1 MIASYKNITWIKL
14 FVSGLF
20 LLTSNTIFSQGNDR
34 DKFNEL
40 YYESLGRTKNLYSS
54 KGMIKESEY
63 DYRERYDYAREF
75 SEFLNN
81 YKQKKNYTGV
91 LFYFYTKDSLQIWLL
106 ARDHFYHS
114 ATRISK
120 DSLLMVELDLRKA
133 LKVDQLATS
142 RMPVKRGIKP
152 DTISTKNLKT
162 IQQAIHI
169 ASTLLF
175 PEIVAKEIKELE
187 HIMILPEL
195 NIGRFPFYVLSP
207 YHNDIPLI
215 DKSSVSFIPR
225 LINPSQALLRDYD
238 KMGVPYSEIFSSPLV
253 VGNPEYTTAND
264 YILPQLPGAA
274 KEAAEVADLLQCKCY
289 TGKQASISTIKQ
301 LAENAD
307 LLYFATH
314 GVFDMEKMLDGS
326 FIAFTPDSNDKS
338 GLWTAKNIQ
347 QSHLSAKMA
356 VLSACQTGIGKIYDG
371 GFLSIGQSFLI
382 AGVPHT
388 INSLWSVDDASTK
401 KLMLLFMQEM
411 KKPDYYYPAGQL
423 RKAIL
428 EYRKNDKKLAHWA
441 PFTVFG
447 FTY

>member
-1 MIASYKNITWIKL
+1 MTVSPKNLIWIKL
-14 FVSGLF
+14 FVAVLF
-20 LLTSNTIFSQGNDR
+20 FLPSNKIFSQGNDR

-40 YYESLGRTKNLYSS
+40 YYESLGRTKHLYSL

-63 DYRERYDYAREF
+63 DYTQRYDYAREF

-91 LFYFYTKDSLQIWLL
+91 LFYFYTNDSLKIWLL
-106 ARDHFYHS
+106 ARDRFYHS

-120 DSLLMVELDLRKA
+120 DSLLQVELDLRNA

-152 DTISTKNLKT
+152 DSISSKNLKT
-162 IQQAIHI
+162 IQEAIHF
-169 ASTLLF
+169 ASILLF
-175 PEIVAKEIKELE
+175 PEIVAKEINELE

-195 NIGRFPFYVLSP
+195 NIGRFPFYILSP

-215 DKSSVSFIPR
+215 NKSSISFIPR

-238 KMGVPYSEIFSSPLV
+238 KMGVPYSETFSSPLV
-253 VGNPEYTTAND
+253 VGNPEYTAAID

-274 KEAAEVADLLQCKCY
+274 KEAAEVADMLHCKY
-289 TGKQASISTIKQ
+289 FTGKQASISTIRQ

-326 FIAFTPDSNDKS
+326 FLAFAPDSNDKG
-338 GLWTAKNIQ
+338 GLWMAKNIQ
-347 QSHLSAKMA
+347 QSYLTAKMA

-371 GFLSIGQSFLI
+371 GFVSIGQSFLI

-428 EYRKNDKKLAHWA
+428 EYRKTDKDISHWA